1 MKFRFRLGLLSIF
14 VAVVLLG
21 GCAALTPM
29 NKAKKL
35 EAKEDYPAAISSY
48 QEIIQKDP
56 NSSDAQQAQLAIG
69 KLYLEKLNKPEE
81 GLKAYQQVVTNA
93 PQSEEAAEALYR
105 MGIHYF
111 KAEDYK
117 NAEEMF
123 NRVVNGFPQL
133 SRSQDAQLLLAKTY
147 EKAEQYNQATSVYDS
162 VIQRDP
168 QSKRAA
174 QAMLSKGKLYKDKLE
189 DKDKATETYQQLVKE
204 RGSDLE
210 AREMVEAAK
219 KELQEMGAEVPKPVD
234 KLATPEARR
243 AARRE
248 AQRERDRPRSSYAQS
263 SSAKKT
269 ARRTG
274 ASGFGVD
281 PESIMQSMQIPT
293 DSQGTYYDAMF
304 MVANMKYQE
313 GSIREAG
320 ALYERA
326 IQLGLKDPLAYRNLS
341 ACYGKIGLTDKAREV
356 LKQGMSKDP
365 AMLDNIISSGEV
377 QYHNEDYDAALE
389 TYKSALGL
397 SRSKDSAI
405 YHRIGLVYKRLKDV
419 DKEIDAYGRSISINP
434 NNKDVFQLMAEAL
447 YYRKG
452 NRTRAGY
459 YQDAADGK
467 VNSYEVQKELG
478 DLCYSYENY
487 NWAETKYKTAA
498 RVLDREKKKL
508 EAEKAGVEQQKE
520 AATEPAEIRKHQ
532 NEVSRVQ
539 REIDDL
545 ATKILLMKVRTA
557 ITTAK
562 KGKMEEG
569 KQQMDTLTAENPDH
583 AVIHYGLAEFALMAD
598 DNETAVAEFK
608 KAIEL
613 KPKLLEP
620 NLALGEYYITQGNK
634 EEALT
639 LWEAYKKKNPRDKM
653 IKNRVKE
660 LQKELHPE
668 PESKPKAPSPGSR

>member
-1 MKFRFRLGLLSIF
+1 MKFRFRLGILSIF

-21 GCAALTPM
+21 GCAAITPM
-29 NKAKKL
+29 KKAKKL
-35 EAKEDYPAAISSY
+35 EAKEDYSAAISAY

-56 NSSDAQQAQLAIG
+56 NSSDAQEAQLALG
-69 KLYLEKLNKPEE
+69 KLHLEKLNQPEE
-81 GLKAYQQVVTNA
+81 GLTAYQQVVTNA

-111 KAEDYK
+111 KAEDFK
-117 NAEEMF
+117 KAEEMF

-147 EKAEQYNQATSVYDS
+147 EKVEQYDQAASVYDS

-174 QAMLSKGKLYKDKLE
+174 RAMLSKGKLYKDKLE
-189 DKDKATETYQQLVKE
+189 DKGKATETYQQLVRE
-204 RGSDLE
+204 RGRDLE
-210 AREMVEAAK
+210 AQEMVEAAK
-219 KELQEMGAEVPKPVD
+219 KELQDMGAEVPKLVD
-234 KLATPEARR
+234 ELATQEARR

-248 AQRERDRPRSSYAQS
+248 SRRERDRPRSSYAQS

-269 ARRTG
+269 GRRTG

-281 PESIMQSMQIPT
+281 PESIMQRMQIPT

-304 MVANMKYQE
+304 MVANMTYQE
-313 GSIREAG
+313 GNIREAG

-341 ACYGKIGLTDKAREV
+341 ACYNRIGLTDKAREV

-365 AMLDNIISSGEV
+365 TMLDGIISSGEL
-377 QYHNEDYDAALE
+377 QYQNEDYDAALE
-389 TYKSALGL
+389 TYQSALGL
-397 SRSKDSAI
+397 SRRKDSEI
-405 YHRIGLVYKRLKDV
+405 YHRIGLAYKRLKDV

-452 NRTRAGY
+452 DRTRAGY
-459 YQDAADGK
+459 YQDAVDGK

-478 DLCYSYENY
+478 DLCYNYENY

-508 EAEKAGVEQQKE
+508 EAEKTTAEKQKE

-539 REIDDL
+539 REINDL
-545 ATKILLMKVRTA
+545 TTKILLMKVRTA
-557 ITTAK
+557 ITSAK
-562 KGKMEEG
+562 KGKVEEG
-569 KQQMDTLTAENPDH
+569 KQQMDTLAAGNPDH
-583 AVIHYGLAEFALMAD
+583 AVTNYGLAEFALMAD

-620 NLALGEYYITQGNK
+620 NLALGEYYIAQGNK

-639 LWEAYKKKNPRDKM
+639 LWEAYTKKNPRDKM
-653 IKNRVKE
+653 MRGRVKQ
-660 LQKELHPE
+660 LQQELHPE
-668 PESKPKAPSPGSR
+668 PESKSKAPSPGGK